1 MVLLENDGAPRT
13 MQRNETYDCTDSF
26 VSDML
31 TFHDHRFLNQ
41 PNAVYSE
48 NDCRGQMAVKTL
60 LRAFSHRYVK
70 REHRRGPFFLQLT
83 DLHASNIFVDDDWN
97 ITCLIDLE
105 WLCALPREML
115 SVPYWLTGCSIDEI
129 QDERYA
135 DFNGIRGEFMRVL
148 EEQER
153 GAGAE
158 VSQVIREMWDS
169 KGVWFWYC
177 LSSVNAMYFLLEG
190 HLCPPGSLSTSVERA
205 VSQFWCENPEA
216 VVRAK
221 LADREEYDA
230 ELKRVFG
237 E

>member
-1 MVLLENDGAPRT
+1 
-13 MQRNETYDCTDSF
+13 
-26 VSDML
+26 
-31 TFHDHRFLNQ
+31 
-41 PNAVYSE
+41 
-48 NDCRGQMAVKTL
+48 
-60 LRAFSHRYVK
+60 
-70 REHRRGPFFLQLT
+70 
-83 DLHASNIFVDDDWN
+83 
-97 ITCLIDLE
+97 
-105 WLCALPREML
+105 
-115 SVPYWLTGCSIDEI
+115 VPYWLTGCSIDEI

-216 VVRAK
+216 VVGAK
-221 LADREEYDA
+221 LAEREEYDA
-230 ELKRVFG
+230 ELNRVHGVWRMSGYHYRRNGIAEKKRGPNFEGRWKLKLTGG
-237 E
+237 EWRKVVIVHKLGHS